1 MTWGFTSETSNS
13 YSSVGT
19 TKTCWM
25 TVAMII
31 GIIIFILIIN
41 DLCTRKYNKEKKIK
55 KNKKVSYDS
64 NIEVKKCPYN

>member
-41 DLCTRKYNKEKKIK
+41 DLCTRKYNKEKK
-55 KNKKVSYDS
+55 
-64 NIEVKKCPYN
+64 